1 MHCPRC
7 PAFPPHPPHYFV
19 YPEKKKPGLV
29 AFRTCHSRGSS
40 STLWSYAF
48 TFQFFRVVRFSS
60 LLLFIAPFCWQTKRS
75 VISSQCCLFDFSV
88 CVHHSICFLVV
99 GFITGYSTS
108 FFFRFSWKKVF
119 ARIDTTAVTL
129 CTFTSAPSASDF
141 FLLLGNR
148 RGGGD
153 IQTKFS
159 EKKKEKRNLF
169 SSNFF
174 FFSSLMPSW

>member
-108 FFFRFSWKKVF
+108 FFFGSRGRKCLQESTQLPLLSVRSPLPHQRVTFSFCWEIEGEEETYKQNSLKK
-119 ARIDTTAVTL
+119 
-129 CTFTSAPSASDF
+129 
-141 FLLLGNR
+141 
-148 RGGGD
+148 
-153 IQTKFS
+153 K
-159 EKKKEKRNLF
+159 KKKETCFPVTF
-169 SSNFF
+169 SS
-174 FFSSLMPSW
+174 SPL

>member
-1 MHCPRC
+1 MKSTTRKQIEWCTQTEKSNKQHC
-7 PAFPPHPPHYFV
+7 
-19 YPEKKKPGLV
+19 ELI
-29 AFRTCHSRGSS
+29 TD
-40 STLWSYAF
+40 
-48 TFQFFRVVRFSS
+48 
-60 LLLFIAPFCWQTKRS
+60 LF
-75 VISSQCCLFDFSV
+75 V

-99 GFITGYSTS
+99 DFITGYSTS

-119 ARIDTTAVTL
+119 ARIDKTAVTL

-159 EKKKEKRNLF
+159 EKKEKRNLF

>member
-108 FFFRFSWKKVF
+108 FFSVLVEESVCKNRHNCRYSLYVH
-119 ARIDTTAVTL
+119 L
-129 CTFTSAPSASDF
+129 CP
-141 FLLLGNR
+141 
-148 RGGGD
+148 
-153 IQTKFS
+153 IS
-159 EKKKEKRNLF
+159 E
-169 SSNFF
+169 
-174 FFSSLMPSW
+174 